1 MDIESAKHT
10 LQLLQLFDGKLS
22 YNDIEEMDLPQ
33 LAGLTEARIQIIKEQ
48 AEAVRNAK

>member
-22 YNDIEEMDLPQ
+22 LSDIENMDLPQ
-33 LAGLTEARIQIIKEQ
+33 LAGLTEARIRIIKEQ
-48 AEAVRNAK
+48 ADALRNAK